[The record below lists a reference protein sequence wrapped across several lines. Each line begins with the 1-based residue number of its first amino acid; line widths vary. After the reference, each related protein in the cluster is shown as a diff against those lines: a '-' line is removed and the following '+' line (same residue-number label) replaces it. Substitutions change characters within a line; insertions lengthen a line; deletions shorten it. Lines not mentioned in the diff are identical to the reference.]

1 MVRGIYVLVLVTAL
15 ALVLVWQ
22 GAGLRATGYEVEKLQ
37 ERIADQ
43 KALTAMYETHL
54 SKLKNPQRVT
64 TLVGWLGL
72 DLQQPVPD
80 AAPQEQAV
88 AHDGAPADGAHA
100 PADGAR
106 TPAAPGATSVAAAPG
121 F

>member
-1 MVRGIYVLVLVTAL
+1 MVRGIYVVVVATAL

-22 GAGLRATGYEVEKLQ
+22 GAGLRATGYEVARLQ
-37 ERIADQ
+37 GRIADQ

-72 DLQQPVPD
+72 DLKQPVPQAETQEPLIAGE
-80 AAPQEQAV
+80 AAPA
-88 AHDGAPADGAHA
+88 A
-100 PADGAR
+100 GAR
-106 TPAAPGATSVAAAPG
+106 TPAEQGAVSVAAAPG

>member
-1 MVRGIYVLVLVTAL
+1 MVILTAL

-72 DLQQPVPD
+72 DLKQPVPEAEPQETLIAHD
-80 AAPQEQAV
+80 AAPA
-88 AHDGAPADGAHA
+88 AGAHA
-100 PADGAR
+100 PAAGGAV
-106 TPAAPGATSVAAAPG
+106 SVASAPG